1 MIETEKKYRLHHSS
15 REGILA
21 RLKEFGAEDEGSEFE
36 ENIIYG
42 GGILDEKNA
51 ILRVRKTGSRS
62 TLTYKRRLAG
72 QSGYKEQLE
81 YESEFSDVGALC
93 EILYAIGFKPRL
105 IYEKKRH
112 TWKFRS
118 VEVVLDELPFGD
130 YMEIEG
136 SITGIREAEMLL
148 DAQDLEPELETY
160 PRLTAKM
167 GSIVNGVME
176 SRFEK

>member
-1 MIETEKKYRLHHSS
+1 
-15 REGILA
+15 
-21 RLKEFGAEDEGSEFE
+21 
-36 ENIIYG
+36 
-42 GGILDEKNA
+42 
-51 ILRVRKTGSRS
+51 
-62 TLTYKRRLAG
+62 
-72 QSGYKEQLE
+72 
-81 YESEFSDVGALC
+81 
-93 EILYAIGFKPRL
+93 
-105 IYEKKRH
+105 
-112 TWKFRS
+112 
-118 VEVVLDELPFGD
+118 VLDELPFGD